1 MHFRDVRHRFSLC
14 GVHVYR
20 HDADWLS
27 DLPPHCVSTRD
38 AVLRPSVITGI
49 GTQLCP
55 RAAGAGDGIAIEL
68 AGVGVEQSPRLWGLG
83 SVSCVTSLSRARTDC
98 HESAVHVPPTR
109 MVIGN
114 ITSAQLPTA
123 LTYNLQSVMSVSL
136 FIFTPNF

>member
-1 MHFRDVRHRFSLC
+1 MCVIAFHCARAAYMYIDTTPTGSVTGR
-14 GVHVYR
+14 
-20 HDADWLS
+20 
-27 DLPPHCVSTRD
+27 PPHCVSTRD

-109 MVIGN
+109 MVIGH

-136 FIFTPNF
+136 FIFTPNI